1 MVVLVSLIAW
11 QCCVGQGA
19 PSVGTTLFVLDGNRM
34 YAELGFV
41 RPDGS
46 IHRALAFVDMGTPS
60 MYVVESLLRELQVDN
75 KKPLV
80 FRVGTLQIEVPATK
94 VISQPQT
101 PRSMGSELKVEGI
114 LPAGVLQD
122 YQVVIDYEKRTLTLA
137 QSGALKP
144 HGIPVPFHINEK
156 TGLIA
161 VDASIDGGRYAI
173 TIDNGSAYTWFRQSA
188 TKPWLASHPA
198 WNRGV
203 GAVGPSNMRRSS

>member
-1 MVVLVSLIAW
+1 MSFKHFGRASRLVVLGSLIAW

-19 PSVGTTLFVLDGNRM
+19 ASAGRTPFILDGNRM

-60 MYVVESLLRELQVDN
+60 MYVAKSLLKELQVDD
-75 KKPLV
+75 KTPLV
-80 FRVGTLQIEVPATK
+80 FRVGTLQIEVPVTK
-94 VISQPQT
+94 VISQNQT

-114 LPAGVLQD
+114 LPAGVLQN
-122 YQVVIDYEKRTLTLA
+122 YQVVIDYEKRALTLA

-156 TGLIA
+156 T
-161 VDASIDGGRYAI
+161 ASGI
-173 TIDNGSAYTWFRQSA
+173 TQ
-188 TKPWLASHPA
+188 
-198 WNRGV
+198 NR
-203 GAVGPSNMRRSS
+203 PTIIT